1 MPSKYPL
8 THGLNPRRISIA
20 VIYLFASQT
29 SLLDNDP
36 ILWFSMM
43 LMPTGPPAMK
53 LTALA
58 DVSGSNE
65 QEKMSIAKFLCV
77 SISST
82 LLSITSVKH
91 NFT

>member
-1 MPSKYPL
+1 MPSEYPL
-8 THGLNPRRISIA
+8 THGLNLRRISIA

-29 SLLDNDP
+29 SLLDTDP
-36 ILWFSMM
+36 ILYFAMM

-82 LLSITSVKH
+82 LFFITNVKH